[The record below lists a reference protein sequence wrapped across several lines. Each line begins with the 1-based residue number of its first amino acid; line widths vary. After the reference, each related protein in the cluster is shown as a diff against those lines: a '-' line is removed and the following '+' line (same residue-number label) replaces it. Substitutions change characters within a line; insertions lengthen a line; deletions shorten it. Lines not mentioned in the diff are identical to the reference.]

1 MACFSIIVTP
11 GKGGVYRMIYPRYPI
26 EPPYLKDGFPIP
38 LTYRYGNIG
47 MFLPGLDGR
56 NDDALHTLIH
66 YLKIICH
73 S

>member
-1 MACFSIIVTP
+1 
-11 GKGGVYRMIYPRYPI
+11 MIYPRYPI